1 MKYWIMKSE
10 PDVFSIK
17 DLEKKK
23 TQCWD
28 GVRNYQARNFMKEM
42 KLGDK
47 VLFYHSSSQVV
58 GVAGTATVSKLAYPD
73 HTQFDQE
80 SDYYDPK
87 ATLES
92 PRWYMVDVKHEKT
105 FQSIVTL
112 EMIRNNEM
120 LSDLLILRKG
130 NRLSITPC
138 EKKEFE
144 IIQKMGL

>member
-73 HTQFDQE
+73 HTQFDHE

>member
-1 MKYWIMKSE
+1 MKFWIMKSE

-17 DLEKKK
+17 DLEKKQK
-23 TQCWD
+23 QCWD

-47 VLFYHSSSQVV
+47 ILFYHSSSDVV
-58 GVAGTATVSKLAYPD
+58 GIAGIASVCKLAYPD

-80 SDYYDPK
+80 SDYYDEK

-105 FQSIVTL
+105 FKSIITL
-112 EMIRNNEM
+112 EMIRNNEQ
-120 LSDLLILRKG
+120 LSNLIILRKG

-138 EKKEFE
+138 EKKEFD

>member
-1 MKYWIMKSE
+1 MKSE

-47 VLFYHSSSQVV
+47 VLFYHSSSDVV
-58 GVAGTATVSKLAYPD
+58 GVAGIASVCKLAYPD
-73 HTQFDQE
+73 HTQFDQQ

-105 FQSIVTL
+105 FKSIITL
-112 EMIRNNEM
+112 EMIRNNEF
-120 LSDLLILRKG
+120 LSNLIILRKG

-144 IIQKMGL
+144 IIQKMAL